1 MNKNLES
8 KVLSKFNIVLYQ
20 PKIPPNTG
28 NIIRLCFNTGA
39 KLHLIKPLGFEITNK
54 TLKRAGLDHYKN
66 VIINQHNSLIECL
79 NMIGK
84 TKVYLITKFGQTK
97 YCDVNYKIG
106 DTLIFG
112 SETDGLPKS
121 LLKKTNNNQKV
132 YIPMLGRSRSLNLS
146 NAVSV
151 CIFEAWKQNEFKV

>member
-1 MNKNLES
+1 MNNNL
-8 KVLSKFNIVLYQ
+8 KAKIIPKFNIVLYQ

-39 KLHLIKPLGFEITNK
+39 KLHVIKPLGFDITDK
-54 TLKRAGLDHYKN
+54 TLKRAGLDHYRN

-79 NMIGK
+79 DMIGK
-84 TKVYLITKFGQTK
+84 TKVYMITKFGKTR

-112 SETDGLPKS
+112 SEIDGLPKY
-121 LLKKTNNNQKV
+121 LLEKTNNNQKL
-132 YIPMLGRSRSLNLS
+132 YIPMLERSRSLNLS
-146 NAVSV
+146 NAVSI